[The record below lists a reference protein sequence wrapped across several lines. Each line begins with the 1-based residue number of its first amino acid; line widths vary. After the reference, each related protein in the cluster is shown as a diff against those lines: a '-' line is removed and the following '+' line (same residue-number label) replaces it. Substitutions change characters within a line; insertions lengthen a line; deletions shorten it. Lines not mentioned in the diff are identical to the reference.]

1 MSNVEADF
9 KPSWGASVFKCKHC
23 GKDGMQWKQIAP
35 ETWRP
40 YDLQDKKLHS
50 CDVVKDKEYMQ
61 YQVENT
67 GSITLESLLE
77 NLELLGFEYFVPRT
91 TSWKFALAKSNTIQT
106 VYFLVGRS
114 GVDFKLYDS
123 VRDNN
128 VDDNGKLYTDGGK
141 LVRNYYWKSNVNIH
155 HLILKVATQLS
166 NNIPIDDEFLTG
178 QGISVNTNKNST
190 IDVEEYDHSANDST
204 KDAYTRDFSK
214 KPDGYA
220 NIYITTTSG
229 GVNKDM
235 QLGKSGVELDHTRKL
250 DSLIIKM
257 AESNPEALDTLI
269 LSIRVTLMDE
279 IKSNDLLE

>member
-1 MSNVEADF
+1 
-9 KPSWGASVFKCKHC
+9 
-23 GKDGMQWKQIAP
+23 
-35 ETWRP
+35 
-40 YDLQDKKLHS
+40 
-50 CDVVKDKEYMQ
+50 MQ

-77 NLELLGFEYFVPRT
+77 NLELLGFKCFVPRT
-91 TSWKFALAKSNTIQT
+91 VSWKFALVRSNTIQT

-114 GVDFKLYDS
+114 GVDFKLYDY
-123 VRDNN
+123 VRDNS

-190 IDVEEYDHSANDST
+190 IDVEEYDRSANDST
-204 KDAYTRDFSK
+204 KYAYTRGFSK

-269 LSIRVTLMDE
+269 FSIRVTLMDE
-279 IKSNDLLE
+279 IKSNGLLE